1 MKSLLRSLLIVV
13 LLAAPALAQEPAAK
27 RLKVLVKPAPPFVID
42 RGNGQFEGYSID
54 LWRRIAQD
62 ENLAFDFE
70 LVPTVPEAVT
80 KLQAGQADVAVG
92 AFSITAERE
101 KVLDFTHAIY
111 NSGLKILVPESGD
124 SSGFAT
130 FRGLFKADTFKVIG
144 VLLLA
149 LLANSHVLWFVERRK
164 NPESFPEGY
173 FEGVFEATWWSICT
187 LVTGGCENISPKG
200 VYGRL
205 TAVIWMLAGVALV
218 SYVTATLASVM
229 TVNNLTGDIK
239 DLDDLRRLPA
249 SAVGTVGGSAAE
261 RYLTSHGIKVRGEF
275 TTVDELCSAL
285 AEGKSGLR
293 AVVYDEPLLSYY
305 LTTHPSAKLVLS
317 GDKFDEG
324 DYGFPLQLGSPYRK
338 IINQRIP
345 ALRTEGYFE
354 ELKKKWF
361 PASPAP

>member
-1 MKSLLRSLLIVV
+1 MKALLRSFLIFG

-27 RLKVLVKPAPPFVID
+27 RLKVLAKPAPPFVID
-42 RGNGQFEGYSID
+42 RGNGLLEGYSID
-54 LWRRIAQD
+54 LWRRIAQED
-62 ENLAFDFE
+62 NLTFDFE
-70 LVPTVPEAVT
+70 LVPTVPEAIA
-80 KLQAGQADVAVG
+80 KLQSGHADLAVG

-101 KVLDFTHAIY
+101 KILDFTHAIY
-111 NSGLKILVPESGD
+111 NSGLKILVPQTSD
-124 SSGFAT
+124 ASMFST
-130 FRGLFKADTFKVIG
+130 LRSLFKTATFKVLG

-149 LLANSHVLWFVERRK
+149 LLANSHVLWFLERRK
-164 NPESFPEGY
+164 NPDSFPEGY
-173 FEGVFEATWWSICT
+173 FEGVFEATWWSIST

-239 DLDDLRRLPA
+239 DLDDLKRLPA
-249 SAVGTVGGSAAE
+249 RMVGTVGGSAAQ
-261 RYLTSHGIKVRGEF
+261 RYLTSRGINVRDNF
-275 TTVDELCSAL
+275 NTVDELCAAL
-285 AEGKSGLR
+285 AEGKFGLR

-305 LTTHPSAKLVLS
+305 LATHPAAKLVF
-317 GDKFDEG
+317 GGEKFDEG
-324 DYGFPLQLGSPYRK
+324 DYGFPLQLDSPYRK
-338 IINQRIP
+338 TINQRIP
-345 ALRTEGYFE
+345 ALRTGGYFE